1 MMLCKGGGNH
11 VDYGKSVHH
20 THNSMATPLSVAKRT
35 KQVNFSPH
43 KTLNL
48 RKELKNYLFIFV
60 RSRNNFHDS
69 YVKSIDYFVEYPYH
83 K

>member
-1 MMLCKGGGNH
+1 MVMCKGGGNH

-35 KQVNFSPH
+35 KQVNYSSH

-48 RKELKNYLFIFV
+48 RKELKKLFVHICQV
-60 RSRNNFHDS
+60 
-69 YVKSIDYFVEYPYH
+69 
-83 K
+83 